1 MTQDEGEFM
10 LTFVSSTKFYLIQN
24 GDTVSVTLVMGTAAE
39 VNQSKT
45 VIYCPSSVMGIGV
58 VIIIDLVTDVC
69 F

>member
-1 MTQDEGEFM
+1 MAQDEGEFM
-10 LTFVSSTKFYLIQN
+10 LTFVSSNKFYLIQN
-24 GDTVSVTLVMGTAAE
+24 GDTVSMTLVIGTAAE

-45 VIYCPSSVMGIGV
+45 VIYCSSNLLELGV